1 MDDKNLPSTKFDLH
15 EILKIDEIF
24 LENPQTFLV
33 FVLQCIQGENVHNC
47 PESLVWYI
55 SYNFDK
61 LCSFLL
67 AI

>member
-33 FVLQCIQGENVHNC
+33 FVLQCIQGENVHNWNRRYVT
-47 PESLVWYI
+47 LVKYI
-55 SYNFDK
+55 GRRWDV
-61 LCSFLL
+61 
-67 AI
+67 